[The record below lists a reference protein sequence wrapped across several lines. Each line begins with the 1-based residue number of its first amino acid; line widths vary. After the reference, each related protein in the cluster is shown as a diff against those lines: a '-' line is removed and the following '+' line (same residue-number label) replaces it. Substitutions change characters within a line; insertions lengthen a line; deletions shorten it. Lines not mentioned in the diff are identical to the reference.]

1 MTENDSVWTI
11 EELVAL
17 TDEIQ
22 TAEIDFRGRPFQIQ
36 FCELVEGEEPKL
48 LPLDQSA
55 SEEEQSEWYQKVGSE
70 RILRMIKKA
79 SEKDPEAVKISADQ
93 YALLPATLRYQIIS
107 KVLNLE
113 QQVKEDFQVG

>member
-1 MTENDSVWTI
+1 MTNDSVWTI

-22 TAEIDFRGRPFQIQ
+22 TVEMEFRGRPFRIQ

-48 LPLDQSA
+48 LPLDASA
-55 SEEEQSEWYQKVGSE
+55 SEEEQSDWYQRVGSE
-70 RILRMIKKA
+70 RILKMIGKA
-79 SEKDPEAVKISADQ
+79 VDKNPDAVEITAEQ
-93 YALLPATLRYQIIS
+93 YGALPATLRYQIIS

-113 QQVKEDFQVG
+113 ATVKEDFQTG

>member
-1 MTENDSVWTI
+1 M

-17 TDEIQ
+17 TDEVQ
-22 TAEIDFRGRPFQIQ
+22 IDEGVFRDKLVEFQ

-55 SEEEQSEWYQKVGSE
+55 SEEEQSDWYQKVGSE

-79 SEKDPEAVKISADQ
+79 SEKDPEAVKISAEQ
-93 YALLPATLRYQIIS
+93 YALLPATLRYQIIA

>member
-1 MTENDSVWTI
+1 MTNDSVWTI

-22 TAEIDFRGRPFQIQ
+22 TVEMEFRGRPFRIQ

-48 LPLDQSA
+48 LPLDASA
-55 SEEEQSEWYQKVGSE
+55 SEEEQSDWYQRVGSE
-70 RILRMIKKA
+70 RILKMIGKA
-79 SEKDPEAVKISADQ
+79 VEKNPDAVDITAEQ
-93 YALLPATLRYQIIS
+93 YGALPATLRYQIIS

-113 QQVKEDFQVG
+113 ATVKEDFQTG

>member
-1 MTENDSVWTI
+1 MTNDSVWTI

-22 TAEIDFRGRPFQIQ
+22 TVEMEFRGRPFRIQ

-48 LPLDQSA
+48 LPLDASA
-55 SEEEQSEWYQKVGSE
+55 SEEEQSDWYQRVGSE
-70 RILRMIKKA
+70 RILKMISKA
-79 SEKDPEAVKISADQ
+79 SEKDPEAVDITAEQYSA
-93 YALLPATLRYQIIS
+93 LPATLRYQIIS

-113 QQVKEDFQVG
+113 TSNKDDFQTG

>member
-1 MTENDSVWTI
+1 MVNDSVWTI

-22 TAEIDFRGRPFQIQ
+22 TVEMEFRGRPFRIQ

-48 LPLDQSA
+48 LPLDAGA
-55 SEEEQSEWYQKVGSE
+55 SEEAQSEWYQKVGSE
-70 RILRMIKKA
+70 RILKMIGKA
-79 SEKDPEAVKISADQ
+79 SEKDPKSVEITAEQYSA
-93 YALLPATLRYQIIS
+93 LPSTLRYQIIS

-113 QQVKEDFQVG
+113 STVKEDFQTG

>member
-1 MTENDSVWTI
+1 MVNDSVWTI

-22 TAEIDFRGRPFQIQ
+22 TVEMEFRGRPFRIQ

-48 LPLDQSA
+48 LPLDAGA
-55 SEEEQSEWYQKVGSE
+55 SEEEQSDWYQRVGSE
-70 RILRMIKKA
+70 RILKMIGKA
-79 SEKDPEAVKISADQ
+79 SEKDPDSVEITAEQYSA
-93 YALLPATLRYQIIS
+93 LPATLRYQIIS

-113 QQVKEDFQVG
+113 SSAKDDFQTG